1 MGKPKPMDS
10 VPILNH
16 NNKKDQ
22 QKTTKK
28 GVNVCSWN
36 IRRGLLIREEELKS
50 IIKSN
55 SLNVIFLVETDTNSV
70 NTETDYKILGFRT
83 LIQMKESP
91 NDLTRVVCLIDEKMS
106 DYVIIRSDLSSKDFP
121 SLWIEMEN
129 ACGKNILCGGF
140 YREWAPKGDKS
151 IDAQVK
157 SMQKFTSQIE
167 LATKENKS
175 LIILGDANLCNI
187 RWDSPGFLHRRISE
201 ELRETLTQC
210 GLTSLSLGI
219 TYTADRLS
227 DDGSEI
233 TSALDHI
240 YVSEEL
246 RPNMDFYK
254 LDNSATDH
262 LPIVACMDLTAKTK
276 TNAGQKTIR
285 KRSMKDFTKTRWID
299 CLRNRD
305 WSRVAELVDV
315 NKKTKEFTNQI
326 NEALDECAP
335 YKLFKV
341 RQNFKPGLS
350 ETAKQLI
357 KERDL
362 TRKKIST
369 ANNSE
374 KPSLKARYKQLRNRT
389 IAQIRN
395 DTVQRNGEK
404 IAKARNEGETWKIVN
419 EIIKPKAQVTIV
431 INGPNG
437 EISKE
442 QEVADAFNIYFVNK
456 ISNLK
461 EKIDPNLIRDP
472 LENVRE
478 KMRNRNLSL
487 KIKPVTAGAV
497 KKLMKRM
504 AKKKSKG
511 NDGIPQDCLLLGQDV
526 IAGPLTDVINT
537 SISSGVF
544 PEQWKEAI
552 VVPIL
557 KKGDSK
563 DTKNYRPVS
572 CLPAASKVLEKV
584 VCEQLTRFAE
594 VHNLLPNNQHGFRAQ
609 RSTMTALSSMQ
620 KEWIRNTEE
629 GLTTGILVWD
639 LSSAFDTLDIDL
651 LLEKLAI
658 YGADELALN
667 WFRSF
672 LTNRT
677 QRVRIGSSLSAPL
690 SLVSGVPQGG
700 ILSPIVF
707 TIYTADMELWLK
719 KNSKLFNFADD
730 TTTDTK
736 GKDATKMKSSLEEDA
751 TQVLQFMAS
760 NGLIA
765 NQSKTE
771 FMVLNEKDKTSPV
784 LKSLVVGEV
793 TVQRTSHTKLLGV
806 IIEET
811 QEWSEHF
818 TILKSSLNQRLFI
831 IRRIARQI
839 PRSKL
844 MNIVHSLWM
853 SKLRYGLQLCI
864 KVRLTDTDTTT
875 NANKTLQ
882 QTQNRMLRAING
894 TKIKDRVSTKLM
906 LKKFDLLSVN
916 QLAAKIK
923 LIEVWKSINETG
935 FPLTLDP
942 YKPHNTDQSRDLRQ
956 KPNRVFDDTCR
967 LHKSESSFH
976 IDAARLWNAAPTAI
990 KCATSLS
997 IAKKVIVNFCKSLPV

>member
-1 MGKPKPMDS
+1 M
-10 VPILNH
+10 
-16 NNKKDQ
+16 
-22 QKTTKK
+22 
-28 GVNVCSWN
+28 
-36 IRRGLLIREEELKS
+36 
-50 IIKSN
+50 
-55 SLNVIFLVETDTNSV
+55 
-70 NTETDYKILGFRT
+70 
-83 LIQMKESP
+83 
-91 NDLTRVVCLIDEKMS
+91 
-106 DYVIIRSDLSSKDFP
+106 
-121 SLWIEMEN
+121 
-129 ACGKNILCGGF
+129 
-140 YREWAPKGDKS
+140 
-151 IDAQVK
+151 
-157 SMQKFTSQIE
+157 
-167 LATKENKS
+167 
-175 LIILGDANLCNI
+175 
-187 RWDSPGFLHRRISE
+187 
-201 ELRETLTQC
+201 
-210 GLTSLSLGI
+210 
-219 TYTADRLS
+219 
-227 DDGSEI
+227 
-233 TSALDHI
+233 
-240 YVSEEL
+240 
-246 RPNMDFYK
+246 
-254 LDNSATDH
+254 
-262 LPIVACMDLTAKTK
+262 
-276 TNAGQKTIR
+276 
-285 KRSMKDFTKTRWID
+285 
-299 CLRNRD
+299 
-305 WSRVAELVDV
+305 
-315 NKKTKEFTNQI
+315 
-326 NEALDECAP
+326 
-335 YKLFKV
+335 
-341 RQNFKPGLS
+341 
-350 ETAKQLI
+350 
-357 KERDL
+357 
-362 TRKKIST
+362 
-369 ANNSE
+369 
-374 KPSLKARYKQLRNRT
+374 
-389 IAQIRN
+389 
-395 DTVQRNGEK
+395 
-404 IAKARNEGETWKIVN
+404 
-419 EIIKPKAQVTIV
+419 
-431 INGPNG
+431 
-437 EISKE
+437 
-442 QEVADAFNIYFVNK
+442 
-456 ISNLK
+456 
-461 EKIDPNLIRDP
+461 
-472 LENVRE
+472 
-478 KMRNRNLSL
+478 
-487 KIKPVTAGAV
+487 
-497 KKLMKRM
+497 
-504 AKKKSKG
+504 
-511 NDGIPQDCLLLGQDV
+511 
-526 IAGPLTDVINT
+526 
-537 SISSGVF
+537 
-544 PEQWKEAI
+544 
-552 VVPIL
+552 VPIL

-594 VHNLLPNNQHGFRAQ
+594 VHNLLPNNQHGFRDQ

-730 TTTDTK
+730 TTTNTK
-736 GKDATKMKSSLEEDA
+736 GKNETKIKSSLEEDA

-875 NANKTLQ
+875 NTNKTLQ

-935 FPLTLDP
+935 YPLTLDP
-942 YKPHNTDQSRDLRQ
+942 YKPHSTDQCHDLRQ